1 MEISLRKANA
11 IQASINEILKAQNFV
26 DSILINEFQNPES
39 EINRAND
46 ELQTQAHRRRDL
58 LDSLYDIRMLVSISN
73 NNNGINTRLA
83 QLARIE
89 KDIQFYGKY
98 ATGKVADDINMI
110 SGKLEKIRNRKEDM
124 GFYGRGDA
132 VTTSILREADIEL
145 AKNKFSNAKKAKQ
158 KLQDELL
165 ELNVRATIALS
176 DSTVATLTRE
186 NII

>member
-1 MEISLRKANA
+1 MEISLRKANV

-26 DSILINEFQNPES
+26 DSILINEFQDPQT
-39 EINRAND
+39 EINRTNG
-46 ELQTQAHRRRDL
+46 ELQEQINRRRDL

-73 NNNGINTRLA
+73 NNNGINTHLA

-89 KDIQFYGKY
+89 KDIQFYSKY
-98 ATGKVADDINMI
+98 ATSKVAEDINII
-110 SGKLEKIRNRKEDM
+110 SGKLEKIRNRKDES
-124 GFYGRGDA
+124 FYGRGDA
-132 VTTSILREADIEL
+132 VGTSILTDADIEL
-145 AKNKFSNAKKAKQ
+145 AKNKLSNAKKAKQ